1 MSKKTTPRVVKLYVR
16 SAITGF
22 VAAGGFVALVLWLNI
37 ANLGHL
43 VAGSDIAVMAVGVF
57 WVLNGIVFSGV
68 QFAWAITAMA
78 EPTGDGGSGGHAP
91 GIAVPVPAL
100 AQGAKERRSSLL

>member
-1 MSKKTTPRVVKLYVR
+1 MPRVVRLYVR

-22 VAAGGFVALVLWLNI
+22 AAAGGFVALVLWLNI
-37 ANLGHL
+37 ANLWHL
-43 VAGSDIAVMAVGVF
+43 ISTSDVAIMAVLVF

-78 EPTGDGGSGGHAP
+78 AKEDKGDGGGFGP
-91 GIAVPVPAL
+91 RQPVPVLVA
-100 AQGAKERRSSLL
+100 AKNRETLR